1 MKFSVFQL
9 SRLGGREKNE
19 DRMGYCY
26 TREASI
32 FLLADGMGGHPEG
45 EVAARLAVNTVAARF
60 KVAADQGLGDAAEFL
75 KDALLA
81 AHHEIKLY
89 AIDKGATD
97 TPRTTLVAAVIRD
110 GQLSWIHCGDSRLYL
125 VRRGVLQTRTRD
137 HSFAERPHLQA
148 DELAG
153 ELNRHVLY
161 TCLGCPF
168 MPEFDL
174 GGPVTLQPGDK
185 FLMCS
190 DGLWDCL
197 GEHELVE
204 HLVNLPVAEAI
215 PLLVEQALHNAGPD
229 GDNVTALALE
239 WDAASLASS
248 GSATVFTDSMAHG
261 AFASTLHAK
270 AAWTQTEEMDDA
282 AIDRSIAEINE
293 VIRQAAA
300 RRR

>member
-60 KVAADQGLGDAAEFL
+60 KEEAERSISDPAAFL
-75 KDALLA
+75 KEALLA
-81 AHHEIKLY
+81 AHQEIKLY
-89 AIDKGATD
+89 AMRTGATD
-97 TPRTTLVAAVIRD
+97 TPRTTLVAALIQD

-125 VRRGVLQTRTRD
+125 VRRGALQTRTRD
-137 HSFAERPHLQA
+137 HSFAERPYLQSGDPGA
-148 DELAG
+148 S
-153 ELNRHVLY
+153 LNRHVLY

-168 MPEFDL
+168 VPEFDL
-174 GGPVTLQPGDK
+174 AGPIVLLPGDK
-185 FLMCS
+185 FLLCS
-190 DGLWDCL
+190 DGLWDSL
-197 GEHELVE
+197 PEGDMVE
-204 HLVNLPVAEAI
+204 RLANLPVAEAV
-215 PLLVEQALHNAGPD
+215 PTLVEQALHNAGPE

-239 WDAASLASS
+239 WDTAALEPA
-248 GSATVFTDSMAHG
+248 GTATVFTDSMAHG
-261 AFASTLHAK
+261 VFASTLHAK
-270 AAWTQTEEMDDA
+270 PAWAMTEEMDDA